1 MAAAADKRLAGRTVA
16 AVACFDSF
24 GKMAMTLLAA
34 CRRQGADTTLH
45 LLEIN
50 NRALSR
56 RQRLEIRRTDPRTR
70 IEKHRWKDFRQLTRA
85 MAGEVDVLVLGL
97 DGRRSRDAL
106 LMLAAEWKDASR
118 RPLLVSAYP
127 GILFRF
133 ALEGMLDR
141 SGVDLLCLNS
151 SQDLEL
157 YQQGCRALG
166 QDSGNAVV
174 TGLPI
179 LWKVPQHQPSPDRP
193 SIVFFEQPSIPVHP
207 LQRHFLCQELKQ
219 LAEAWPDHP
228 VIFKPRTSSIE
239 STLHRRHGEMAGV
252 IDRMSETVPNLQL
265 SFKPATRLLRQ
276 CGCAITVSS
285 TAALEA
291 MAMGVS
297 TRIVGDLGVTETLG
311 NHFFAASGAVAE
323 FAAIRRD
330 PFSVTHDPLWLRQQG
345 LQEDGADRFVN
356 ALLQRLNQ
364 GQPGLPRGGL
374 GPASWGS
381 HSWQRYAVSE
391 GGRRMLSSGGARS
404 SQRKRHQ
411 TRNLLRRLR
420 DGLVG
425 FGWLSKLLRER

>member
-1 MAAAADKRLAGRTVA
+1 MAPADDKRLAGRKVV

-34 CRRQGADTTLH
+34 CRREGAETTLH
-45 LLEIN
+45 LLEIS

-56 RQRLEIRRTDPRTR
+56 RQKLEIRRIDPRTR
-70 IEKHRWKDFRQLTRA
+70 IETSSWSDFRKITA
-85 MAGEVDVLVLGL
+85 PMAGEVDALVLGL
-97 DGRRSRDAL
+97 DGQRSRDAL
-106 LMLAAEWKDASR
+106 LMLSTEWKSSDQ
-118 RPLLVSAYP
+118 RPILISAYP

-141 SGVDLLCLNS
+141 SGADLLCLNS
-151 SQDLEL
+151 PHDLAT
-157 YQQGCRALG
+157 YQQGCAALG
-166 QDSGNAVV
+166 MDSSNAVV

-179 LWKVPQHQPSPDRP
+179 LWNVQARQKQPETP

-207 LQRHFLCQELKQ
+207 LQRRYLCKQLKE
-219 LAEAWPDHP
+219 LAEAWPNHS

-252 IDRMSETVPNLQL
+252 IDKMTEKVPNLQL

-311 NHFFAASGAVAE
+311 NHFFASSGAVAT
-323 FAAIRRD
+323 FAAIREE
-330 PFSVTHDPLWLRQQG
+330 PFQLTHAPEWLQQNG
-345 LQEDGADRFVN
+345 YQRHGADHFID
-356 ALLQRLNQ
+356 ALQQRLLSDIR
-364 GQPGLPRGGL
+364 PLPTNNI
-374 GPASWGS
+374 GPHAWGS
-381 HSWQRYAVSE
+381 SSWQGYAIRQ

-411 TRNLLRRLR
+411 TRSLLRRIR

-425 FGWLSKLLRER
+425 FGWFSKLLRER